1 MEGLYMSAD
10 AERIIAAEV
19 AELAAKLEGASVV
32 NISHVSLHVRLV
44 HALVRTEGAGELRV
58 ARIYFASE
66 LHMSLQQALRRVD
79 FLAVWAH
86 VSLVHVMHG
95 IIIHVAAQVPAA
107 ATTA

>member
-1 MEGLYMSAD
+1 MEGLYMPAD

-19 AELAAKLEGASVV
+19 AELAAKFEGAGVV
-32 NISHVSLHVRLV
+32 NVSHVSLHVRLV

-66 LHMSLQQALRRVD
+66 LHMPLQQALRVD

-95 IIIHVAAQVPAA
+95 IVIHVAAQVPAA